1 MTDILER
8 IDKHLINDD
17 AEQRNWDADGL
28 LEDAAVEIEKLRL
41 IHTDLRTL
49 NGKQEREIETLK
61 ESLKK
66 ANAANSRLA
75 QCNHKISA
83 EVANAREEIREM
95 NGRIDNLQW
104 RGRWLP
110 RPKQE

>member
-41 IHTDLRTL
+41 IHTDLWTL

-75 QCNHKISA
+75 QCNHKIS
-83 EVANAREEIREM
+83 EM
-95 NGRIDNLQW
+95 NKELVKRLEQSPGHFVMRSL
-104 RGRWLP
+104 
-110 RPKQE
+110 